1 MTNMFYGGGKMTCL
15 MLSLH
20 NLESIRII
28 CADFFA
34 AELAEKHGWHWKS
47 FQTVYILL
55 QYKNFILYGH
65 SPMAKIAKVL
75 VVKTIS
81 SFAKLSQVR

>member
-1 MTNMFYGGGKMTCL
+1 MSDVVTAQF
-15 MLSLH
+15 
-20 NLESIRII
+20 RIYKNYL
-28 CADFFA
+28 CGFFA